1 MLNSKNCRSP
11 NPSQNEYDYFV
22 LSGLHQHALILQRR
36 ANHGPFTHSRRF
48 SPSSSLY
55 PPSIVWNSI
64 MLIAAKVKTHRHGT
78 FTFFSPL
85 LLVRDSYYT
94 EKLFVETQFWMELNC
109 TIWNVLDTL
118 TMMGSVKSV
127 LNTAD
132 LYTYFLA
139 KSPWRHWMIPEQV
152 MNVRTK
158 WCNPRMKCN
167 IKHLWSY
174 LHFKHHD

>member
-1 MLNSKNCRSP
+1 MHWYCRGVP
-11 NPSQNEYDYFV
+11 TT
-22 LSGLHQHALILQRR
+22 GHLHTLGGFPLPH
-36 ANHGPFTHSRRF
+36 PYT
-48 SPSSSLY
+48 
-55 PPSIVWNSI
+55 PPLVWNSI

-109 TIWNVLDTL
+109 TIWNALDTL
-118 TMMGSVKSV
+118 TVRGSVKSV
-127 LNTAD
+127 LNTAG

-139 KSPWRHWMIPEQV
+139 KSPWRHCMIPEQV

-158 WCNPRMKCN
+158 WCNPGMKCS

-174 LHFKHHD
+174 LHFKCHYLLCKLMLNSIAFITN